1 MALATAGEATVSGL
15 AAGRPMSLA
24 AVSKHLRVLEDAGLI
39 QREVRG
45 RQHFCRLR
53 AAPLAAAS
61 EWVELCRRFW
71 EQRLDRLEEL
81 LTAAPP
87 DGPSGLGAKGSTEAR
102 AKAGGERGGKACA
115 GLGGRVGA
123 AGSRAGEAPASR
135 AGARPGGRRRTR

>member
-1 MALATAGEATVSGL
+1 MDLATAGEATVSGL

-24 AVSKHLRVLEDAGLI
+24 AVSKHLKVLEDAGLV

-61 EWVELCRRFW
+61 EWVEVCRRFW

-87 DGPSGLGAKGSTEAR
+87 PGPGGLGAKGGAEAG
-102 AKAGGERGGKACA
+102 AKAGGERGLK
-115 GLGGRVGA
+115 
-123 AGSRAGEAPASR
+123 P
-135 AGARPGGRRRTR
+135 GARPGGRGRTR

>member
-1 MALATAGEATVSGL
+1 MDLAAAGEATVSGL

-24 AVSKHLRVLEDAGLI
+24 AVSKHLKVLEEAGLI

-53 AAPLAAAS
+53 PSPLAAAS

-71 EQRLDRLEEL
+71 EHRLDQLEEL

-87 DGPSGLGAKGSTEAR
+87 
-102 AKAGGERGGKACA
+102 AG
-115 GLGGRVGA
+115 
-123 AGSRAGEAPASR
+123 PASK
-135 AGARPGGRRRTR
+135 AASKPGDRGRTR